1 MHPNIPK
8 TVEPLIGEFQK
19 LAFVEMIILFGSRA
33 FGDHEERSDI
43 DIALLG
49 KISRQ
54 QWVRL
59 RERAYQYRT
68 LYWVSI
74 VHWDRNPQALQ
85 RRILETGVI
94 IYDKKATGQSL

>member
-8 TVEPLIGEFQK
+8 TVEPLIGEFK
-19 LAFVEMIILFGSRA
+19 GLIFVEMIILFGSRA

-49 KISRQ
+49 EISRT
-54 QWVRL
+54 QWARL

-74 VHWDRNPQALQ
+74 VHWDRNPQLL
-85 RRILETGVI
+85 RDRILETGVI
-94 IYDKKATGQSL
+94 IYDKKAPR